1 MKKRISFHQRN
12 GYIHCRAGGLRFT
25 TRIKLPPG
33 NTLKKSIVSGPD
45 SPRLNDSIQ
54 ELKKIIR
61 QRLDNGIPVKADD
74 NFYIDVQD
82 PTVFGYAR
90 LVTDK
95 ILKDEILSKS
105 GRPYSLGS
113 KTQWRN
119 FCSTLNKFSQDI
131 RLLDLDISGDF
142 KEKKIASDLAK
153 SYFNSLRL
161 WMASNGY
168 MITTQTMI
176 IEKLKI
182 LFSYAEDEYM
192 IHIDKKFRYYKEE
205 VPIVVIPPE
214 VVRLFLNL
222 TIPDDIELRYAYE
235 ISSVILVSSLRISD
249 VLSLTIDDLSSGC
262 IVSTNKKT
270 GANTKSPIP
279 DRVYQM
285 LLSNYKKYGRLYSL
299 NHARNITDRILS
311 IRMPELFKD
320 IANERVSISR
330 MLPDGSGYEKIVKP
344 LNEFIRPHMLR
355 KSAITSMIVSGVP
368 ERFVK
373 HLSGHR
379 GNSRSF
385 ERYVAYVEKEYN
397 DSIKTYQNKLMNG

>member
-33 NTLKKSIVSGPD
+33 NTLKKSIVIGPD
-45 SPRLNDSIQ
+45 SPRLNESIQ

-61 QRLDNGIPVKADD
+61 QRIDNGIPIKAED
-74 NFYIDVQD
+74 NFHIDVQD

-105 GRPYSLGS
+105 GRPYSTGS
-113 KTQWRN
+113 KMQWRN
-119 FCSTLNKFSQDI
+119 FCSTLNKFAQDI
-131 RLLDLDISGDF
+131 RLLDLDVSGDF
-142 KEKKIASDLAK
+142 KQKKIASDLAK

-214 VVRLFLNL
+214 VVKSFLNSS
-222 TIPDDIELRYAYE
+222 IPDDVELRYAYE

-285 LLSNYKKYGRLYSL
+285 LLNNHRKYGRLYSL
-299 NHARNITDRILS
+299 NHTRNITDRILS

-320 IANERVSISR
+320 IATERVSISR

>member
-45 SPRLNDSIQ
+45 SPRLNESIQ

-61 QRLDNGIPVKADD
+61 QRIDNGIPIKAED
-74 NFYIDVQD
+74 NFHIDVQD

-105 GRPYSLGS
+105 GRPYSTGS
-113 KTQWRN
+113 KMQWRN
-119 FCSTLNKFSQDI
+119 FCSTLNKFAQDI
-131 RLLDLDISGDF
+131 RLLDLDVSGDF
-142 KEKKIASDLAK
+142 KQKKIASDLAK

-214 VVRLFLNL
+214 VVKSFLNSS
-222 TIPDDIELRYAYE
+222 IPDDVELRYAYE

-285 LLSNYKKYGRLYSL
+285 LLNNHRKYGRLYSL
-299 NHARNITDRILS
+299 NHTRNITDRILS

-320 IANERVSISR
+320 IATERVSISR

>member
-33 NTLKKSIVSGPD
+33 NTLKKSIVIGPD
-45 SPRLNDSIQ
+45 SPRLNESIQ

-61 QRLDNGIPVKADD
+61 QRIDNGIPIKAED
-74 NFYIDVQD
+74 NFHIDVQD

-105 GRPYSLGS
+105 GRPYSTGS
-113 KTQWRN
+113 KMQWRN
-119 FCSTLNKFSQDI
+119 FCSTLNKFAQDI
-131 RLLDLDISGDF
+131 RLLDLDVSGDF
-142 KEKKIASDLAK
+142 KQKKIASDLAK

-214 VVRLFLNL
+214 VVKSFLNSS
-222 TIPDDIELRYAYE
+222 IPDDVELRYAYE

-279 DRVYQM
+279 DMVYQM
-285 LLSNYKKYGRLYSL
+285 LLNNHRKYGRLYSL
-299 NHARNITDRILS
+299 NHTRNITDRILS

-320 IANERVSISR
+320 IATERVSISR